1 MQTVIV
7 ILLLIIISLVGAGVY
22 LMYVKN
28 PQVTPGPVGH
38 APSGVS
44 VIAVRDGRAGR
55 RFLPADMDGF
65 VGNEPGG
72 FNHEI
77 ESVVG
82 DDDDPRLARLLDPDI
97 SGEERRALEED
108 LRSCGYVVRGKSR
121 YALGDGSGLVA
132 EGDVDPD
139 TLLSEKGEGISG
151 FTPSDLPAERSGDR
165 LPELVDL
172 EGIQA
177 GLRLDDIARVDT
189 AKATPLEDM
198 TLEPGLSGADYD
210 DDAESRQA
218 IELMGF
224 IARAFREGLISP
236 ELVRLAENRL
246 NIRVN
251 PYLWSVDD
259 ERRARLGMAVYG
271 RDQEMGSMPLEAF
284 ETRVREVVAAAGKA
298 GGGTRPV
305 TVFPDRHGGKD
316 DIVWSRLGGDPGG
329 AS

>member
-77 ESVVG
+77 ESVAG
-82 DDDDPRLARLLDPDI
+82 DDDDPRLARLRDPDI

-139 TLLSEKGEGISG
+139 TLLSEKGEGKLV
-151 FTPSDLPAERSGDR
+151 D
-165 LPELVDL
+165 LVDL

-251 PYLWSVDD
+251 PSLWSVDD
-259 ERRARLGMAVYG
+259 ERRARLGMAVYE

-316 DIVWSRLGGDPGG
+316 DIVWSRLGGAPGG